1 MVISGS
7 PGVTEPRLMK
17 TVVHRHG
24 TLSSESQV
32 GALVTLAF
40 PTPPQGMSLLASS
53 PRSLCWV
60 ALLTLSMAPQVPM
73 AQEAAW
79 VSVALVPTLWVL
91 LPIKAFQQAGGRHR
105 KVAALAPAVECLL
118 HRKNCK
124 LTNKHSLH

>member
-1 MVISGS
+1 
-7 PGVTEPRLMK
+7 MK
-17 TVVHRHG
+17 TVVHLHG

-40 PTPPQGMSLLASS
+40 PTPPQGMSLLTSS

-79 VSVALVPTLWVL
+79 VSAVLVPTLWVL
-91 LPIKAFQQAGGRHR
+91 LPIKAFQQA
-105 KVAALAPAVECLL
+105 
-118 HRKNCK
+118 
-124 LTNKHSLH
+124 